1 VIGLALTL
9 GLALLPPLASS
20 HPDGLERVAED
31 QGFADRAQ
39 DAPYEIIADYL
50 FPGIK
55 NQAIATVLAGVVGI
69 GVMSGLGFG
78 LAWILR
84 RRTGQIAS

>member
-1 VIGLALTL
+1 M
-9 GLALLPPLASS
+9 
-20 HPDGLERVAED
+20 AED